1 MRVDHLVWYCADLN
15 QGRRFFSECL
25 DAAPAYGGIHPGEGT
40 RNALVSLGEQSYVEI
55 LGRDPEQPETS
66 LENEERGLRGAGLY
80 HWAAGGSDLA
90 AVAARAAAAGLEPSA
105 LTTGGRALP
114 NGQWLG
120 WTWFCLRNH
129 GFGALVPFFIDWGD
143 SAHPAKSAPRGGR
156 LVSVEVF
163 SPDARGLESIYRVL
177 GLEIPVAQ
185 RAAPGLAVT
194 TESSRGGNTLR
205 MFEPAPRG
213 YVN

>member
-1 MRVDHLVWYCADLN
+1 MHA
-15 QGRRFFSECL
+15 GRRFTFREVM
-25 DAAPAYGGIHPGEGT
+25 YWT
-40 RNALVSLGEQSYVEI
+40 RRDIFFYSLVGAVPTALY
-55 LGRDPEQPETS
+55 
-66 LENEERGLRGAGLY
+66 
-80 HWAAGGSDLA
+80 
-90 AVAARAAAAGLEPSA
+90 
-105 LTTGGRALP
+105 
-114 NGQWLG
+114 QWLG

-156 LVSVEVF
+156 LVSVEAF

-194 TESSRGGNTLR
+194 IESSRGRNTLR

-213 YVN
+213 YVI